1 VTFKVNYMAEG
12 GLGGVGQWA
21 SQIIKKNYLSL
32 LVLGVQIYP
41 LFLDVCALYF
51 LKLSLCHV
59 IFEFYTPLYMG
70 LGKTTIYPFRV
81 Q

>member
-1 VTFKVNYMAEG
+1 MAEG

-41 LFLDVCALYF
+41 PFLDVCAVYF

-59 IFEFYTPLYMG
+59 IFEFYPPLYTG
-70 LGKTTIYPFRV
+70 LCKTTIYHFRV
-81 Q
+81 L